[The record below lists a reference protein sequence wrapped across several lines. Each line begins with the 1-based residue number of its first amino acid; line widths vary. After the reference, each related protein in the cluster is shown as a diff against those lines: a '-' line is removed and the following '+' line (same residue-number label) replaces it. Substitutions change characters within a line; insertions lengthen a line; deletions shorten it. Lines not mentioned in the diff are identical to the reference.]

1 MSRSS
6 VGMAEEL
13 PLFLLCPC
21 MMDGDGGLVEVEA
34 FVLIAD
40 MAELAASAE
49 LEYCAVMLVVS
60 VLIDGAGGVGVN
72 DVKEGARAVCFLCS
86 LEESL
91 DLTEGVREVSVLM
104 VAVSQS
110 SGK

>member
-60 VLIDGAGGVGVN
+60 VLIDGV
-72 DVKEGARAVCFLCS
+72 
-86 LEESL
+86 EESL